1 MTRERRRV
9 DVGCRATAT
18 DDKRN
23 PAANRVGGLDRI
35 SRHFLDTFIVT
46 RRNLINFIRQPS
58 LVVFSVIQPV
68 IFLIVFTYVFGG
80 AIKLVTGGD
89 YISFLLTGII
99 IQTMVFAS
107 TNTAVGLAL
116 DLSLGLIQRFRSL
129 PMSRAAV
136 LPGRTSADTI
146 RGALTILIM
155 MAAGYMIGFRP
166 DDRAGGL
173 LGFLLAVAFGHAF
186 TWIGAAIGLFLS
198 SPESAQVAGFV
209 WLVPVTF
216 VSSIFIPPFTMPDW
230 LRVFADKQPVS
241 VVANATR
248 GLMMGSPD
256 IDTIGLSVVWI
267 VGIML
272 VLVPLTVWE
281 YARAVS
287 QSPARE

>member
-1 MTRERRRV
+1 MTRERRVKHGSRA
-9 DVGCRATAT
+9 VGTNDNRIL
-18 DDKRN
+18 
-23 PAANRVGGLDRI
+23 AAYRVGRLERF
-35 SRHFLDTFIVT
+35 SWHFIDTYIVT
-46 RRNLINFIRQPS
+46 RRNLIDFIRQPP
-58 LVVFSVIQPV
+58 LVLFSVIQPV
-68 IFLIVFTYVFGG
+68 MFLIVFTYVFGG

-89 YISFLLTGII
+89 YISFLLPGII

-136 LPGRTSADTI
+136 LAGRTSADTI

-155 MAAGYMIGFRP
+155 IAAGYLIGFRM
-166 DDRAGGL
+166 DDWASGM

-186 TWIGAAIGLFLS
+186 TWIGAAIGLFLKN
-198 SPESAQVAGFV
+198 PATAQVAGFV

-216 VSSIFIPPFTMPDW
+216 VSSIFIPPFTMPEW
-230 LRVFADKQPVS
+230 LRAFAENQPVS

-248 GLMMGSPD
+248 SLMMGSPD
-256 IDTIGLSVVWI
+256 MDTIVLSVIWI

-272 VLVPLTVWE
+272 IFLPLTVWE
-281 YARAVS
+281 YTRAVS
-287 QSPARE
+287 Q